1 MNVIIVEDDFIIAD
15 HLQIILNK
23 HGVDVIDVFDN
34 VNDALQHR
42 NEDIDLYII
51 DIRLSGNTSGI
62 ELGRRLNKN
71 DKSFIYLTANN
82 ELATIKEAVET
93 KPVTYITKP
102 YKESDIIAILELSK
116 SKTQKKIAVK
126 STYGK
131 KNINLSNLLY
141 IKACGSYSELYTSTK
156 SYLERC
162 SLNQL
167 EQTLNS
173 NFIRIHRSYII
184 NKTKIG
190 DFTSSYVY
198 INNKKIP
205 ISRSYKSNFT
215 GMIK

>member
-102 YKESDIIAILELSK
+102 YKESDIIAILELFK
-116 SKTQKKIAVK
+116 SKTQKRLP
-126 STYGK
+126 S
-131 KNINLSNLLY
+131 
-141 IKACGSYSELYTSTK
+141 
-156 SYLERC
+156 
-162 SLNQL
+162 NQL
-167 EQTLNS
+167 MAKKTLIFLIYYIS
-173 NFIRIHRSYII
+173 KPVDPTQSYILRQNLI
-184 NKTKIG
+184 
-190 DFTSSYVY
+190 
-198 INNKKIP
+198 
-205 ISRSYKSNFT
+205 
-215 GMIK
+215 